1 MTTVHKSALVS
12 YSAGDMYRLVAAIES
27 YPDFLPWCHA
37 VTLHERTPDYV
48 RATIDLS
55 KGPVHKSF
63 TTVNRMVDGQ
73 VIEMHLEKGPFQRL
87 DGIWQFKPLGE
98 AGCKVSLD
106 MEFEFSSRLLAATVG
121 PVFND
126 VANRLVD
133 AFTERAVQVYG
144 KQ

>member
-1 MTTVHKSALVS
+1 
-12 YSAGDMYRLVAAIES
+12 MYRLVAAVES
-27 YPDFLPWCHA
+27 YPGFLPWCHS
-37 VTLHERTPDYV
+37 VTLHERAPDYV
-48 RATIDLS
+48 RATIDLR

-63 TTVNRMVDGQ
+63 TTVNRLVDGQ
-73 VIEMHLEKGPFQRL
+73 TIEMHLEKGPFRRL
-87 DGIWQFKPLGE
+87 DGLWQFKALGN

-121 PVFND
+121 PVFNE